1 MCDGG
6 LRLDNM
12 LPVRVLR
19 LDGKSYEF
27 VHVAL
32 DFVGDQYEDV
42 FAHKNN
48 KTLRETLG
56 HRRYQALAPVC
67 YANYSQHLDSPLG
80 EVLHQLKTSGDPFYR
95 QFLNAHGDLA
105 YSTFSIADLTALAAR
120 GVYTYYTGSDLKY
133 IGRCKDAMKKRISQ
147 GYGKIHPK
155 NCFRDGQATNCH
167 LNALITAATA
177 AVTLWLYRMDN
188 SDEIETLEADLISC
202 YAPPW
207 NIQRR

>member
-1 MCDGG
+1 MSDCG
-6 LRLDNM
+6 LRFANTP
-12 LPVRVLR
+12 PVRVLQ

-27 VHVAL
+27 VHVVL
-32 DFVGDQYEDV
+32 DFVNDQHENV
-42 FAHKNN
+42 FARKNN

-56 HRRYQALAPVC
+56 HRRYLGLAPVC
-67 YANYSQHLDSPLG
+67 HANYSQHLDSPLG

-95 QFLNAHGDLA
+95 QFLNAYGDLA
-105 YSTFSIADLTALAAR
+105 YSTFSIADPAALAAR
-120 GVYTYYTGSDLKY
+120 GVYTYYAGSDLKY
-133 IGRCKDAMKKRISQ
+133 IGRCKDAMKKRINQ

-177 AVTLWLYRMDN
+177 AVTLWLCRMDN
-188 SDEIETLEADLISC
+188 GVEIETLEADLISC